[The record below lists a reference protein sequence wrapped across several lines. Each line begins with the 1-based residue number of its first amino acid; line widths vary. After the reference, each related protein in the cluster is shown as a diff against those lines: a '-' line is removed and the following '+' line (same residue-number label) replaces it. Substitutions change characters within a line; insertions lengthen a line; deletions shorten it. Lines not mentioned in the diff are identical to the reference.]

1 VAQNRGRADVDRLI
15 FFLVFFFFSL
25 RFVGDETDGIGAV
38 SGAREPYLSILQ
50 KVQESAEQLQQLPL
64 SDRSNFSLSV
74 TGKNLNGEPASG
86 SGVLAAVSLP
96 LAITL
101 LYDGQC
107 EKYTANNRPGAQ
119 HQEASGLLITTLR
132 AHLSGCIR
140 CLVRRQGGRRVIVHG
155 QAFSQGPFLDGDL
168 INRHLWHAGFGQ
180 TGPLD
185 SLTHTGVPAVS
196 FRFLFFLY
204 YLQVARPA
212 EVGDRTTPRDGRL
225 ELGVRALLISSFCT
239 TRRLR
244 SPRLDGPEAKS
255 LMKLFSC
262 WPAEPSACGS
272 GGFLPP

>member
-15 FFLVFFFFSL
+15 FFSCFFFFSL

-86 SGVLAAVSLP
+86 SGFLAAVSLP

-101 LYDGQC
+101 LYDSQC

-196 FRFLFFLY
+196 FRFLFFCI
-204 YLQVARPA
+204 
-212 EVGDRTTPRDGRL
+212 
-225 ELGVRALLISSFCT
+225 ISSVPAQPKSVT
-239 TRRLR
+239 E
-244 SPRLDGPEAKS
+244 PRPGMAVLNWVSGPS
-255 LMKLFSC
+255 
-262 WPAEPSACGS
+262 
-272 GGFLPP
+272 